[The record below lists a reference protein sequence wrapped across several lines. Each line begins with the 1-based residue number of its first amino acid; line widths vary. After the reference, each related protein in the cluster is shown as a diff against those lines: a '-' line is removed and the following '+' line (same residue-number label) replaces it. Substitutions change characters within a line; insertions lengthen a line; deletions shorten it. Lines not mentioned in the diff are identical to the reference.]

1 MQRTFT
7 KSLIVLIKEMVVIT
21 LNNVVLYGFQ
31 IICLMISHLMTK
43 QYFLM
48 GKPLSTIYNSNTNV
62 SREILFFREIAYL
75 FQKSKMVS
83 TNQLRKLTD
92 FTLTT
97 QVLPI
102 ISASIFFRE
111 NKANWQR
118 VASFLRGRRNFCS
131 NGFYSLED
139 FCTGRPLTFWH

>member
-1 MQRTFT
+1 MKMVAFWNFPKFLACDVERTFT
-7 KSLIVLIKEMVVIT
+7 KSLIVPIKEMVVIT
-21 LNNVVLYGFQ
+21 LNNVVFYGFQ

-48 GKPLSTIYNSNTNV
+48 GKPLSTIYNSDTNV

-97 QVLPI
+97 
-102 ISASIFFRE
+102 
-111 NKANWQR
+111 
-118 VASFLRGRRNFCS
+118 
-131 NGFYSLED
+131 
-139 FCTGRPLTFWH
+139 